1 MKESKYY
8 TGKLDLK
15 CDVRLLLVHPISP
28 RDGHEGPFH
37 LPAYVY
43 LLTTTSVDE
52 IFCAGAPRSI
62 EGPADSEKVM
72 PFIVEKVRWAESQGY
87 NAVIINC
94 MLDPGLT
101 EAKRVV
107 AIPVIG
113 LREANRAIAS
123 LVGKNPAH
131 IYPQNI
137 PVLELSSDE
146 DRTVR
151 ELVKIGQTEINDNNA
166 DVLILNCGYLGGLA
180 QRLQMKLGV
189 PVLANLD
196 VALRLAELLA
206 IFDIRPKL
214 RQPKALEGLN
224 TSQATKDANTS
235 QKRGIASLVRSLVKR
250 YF

>member
-1 MKESKYY
+1 MKENKYY
-8 TGKLDLK
+8 TGKLDYK

-28 RDGHEGPFH
+28 RDGQEGPFH

-43 LLTTTSVDE
+43 
-52 IFCAGAPRSI
+52 F
-62 EGPADSEKVM
+62 
-72 PFIVEKVRWAESQGY
+72 
-87 NAVIINC
+87 
-94 MLDPGLT
+94 
-101 EAKRVV
+101 
-107 AIPVIG
+107 
-113 LREANRAIAS
+113 
-123 LVGKNPAH
+123 
-131 IYPQNI
+131 QNI

-151 ELVKIGQTEINDNNA
+151 ELVKIGQSQINDNSA
-166 DVLILNCGYLGGLA
+166 DVLIPNCGYLGGLA

-196 VALRLAELLA
+196 IALRLAELLA

-214 RQPKALEGLN
+214 RRPKALEGLN
-224 TSQATKDANTS
+224 TSRATKDANTS